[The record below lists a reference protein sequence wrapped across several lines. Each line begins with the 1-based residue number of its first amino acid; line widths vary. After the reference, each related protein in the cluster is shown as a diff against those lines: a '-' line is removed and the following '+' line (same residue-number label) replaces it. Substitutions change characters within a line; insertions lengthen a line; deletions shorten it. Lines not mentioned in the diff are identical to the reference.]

1 MVSVYDVKPG
11 FQKLLRPLVKLLARS
26 GVTANQVTI
35 AAVLLSFGAG
45 TWLAIDRG
53 TGSTLPGYVSGQ
65 AETVPQILLMIPGVL
80 FIRMAL
86 NAIDG
91 MLAREHHM
99 KSRLGA
105 ILNEM
110 GDVVSDA
117 ALYLPLAWVPVF
129 DPLPVVLVVLL
140 GIVVEMAG
148 VVSVQIG
155 SSRRYDGPMGKSDRA
170 FILGGL
176 SLLLGLGVP
185 LGDGVEL
192 ILWGIV
198 LLEILTIVQR
208 SRKGLAECN

>member
-117 ALYLPLAWVPVF
+117 ALYLPLALVPVF
-129 DPLPVVLVVLL
+129 DPLAVVLVVLL

>member
-1 MVSVYDVKPG
+1 
-11 FQKLLRPLVKLLARS
+11 
-26 GVTANQVTI
+26 
-35 AAVLLSFGAG
+35 
-45 TWLAIDRG
+45 
-53 TGSTLPGYVSGQ
+53 
-65 AETVPQILLMIPGVL
+65 
-80 FIRMAL
+80 
-86 NAIDG
+86 
-91 MLAREHHM
+91 EHNM

-129 DPLPVVLVVLL
+129 DPLSVVLVVLL

-176 SLLLGLGVP
+176 SLLLGFGVP
-185 LGDGVEL
+185 IGDRVEL
-192 ILWGIV
+192 IMWGIV

>member
-1 MVSVYDVKPG
+1 MSVYDVKPG

-35 AAVLLSFGAG
+35 AAVMLSFGAG

-91 MLAREHHM
+91 MLAREHNM

-129 DPLPVVLVVLL
+129 DPLSVVLVVLL

-176 SLLLGLGVP
+176 SLLLGFGVP
-185 LGDGVEL
+185 IGDRVEL
-192 ILWGIV
+192 IMWGIV

>member
-35 AAVLLSFGAG
+35 AAVMLSFGAG

-91 MLAREHHM
+91 MLAREHNM

-129 DPLPVVLVVLL
+129 DPLSVVLVVLL

-176 SLLLGLGVP
+176 SLLLGFGVP
-185 LGDGVEL
+185 IGDRVEL
-192 ILWGIV
+192 IMWGIV

>member
-129 DPLPVVLVVLL
+129 DPLAVVLVVLL

>member
-129 DPLPVVLVVLL
+129 DPL
-140 GIVVEMAG
+140 A
-148 VVSVQIG
+148 
-155 SSRRYDGPMGKSDRA
+155 
-170 FILGGL
+170 L
-176 SLLLGLGVP
+176 SL
-185 LGDGVEL
+185 
-192 ILWGIV
+192 IHI
-198 LLEILTIVQR
+198 
-208 SRKGLAECN
+208 

>member
-117 ALYLPLAWVPVF
+117 ALYLPLAWVPVV
-129 DPLPVVLVVLL
+129 DPLAVVLVVLL